1 MKKVCLFNQK
11 PIDDFHGYR
20 LETFDPL
27 SYFDQG
33 AHWEPA
39 DFLRGGLAGYR
50 KRRALWDSAA
60 GVDRLYRERDPSY
73 MRMVGD
79 FIDRFRDF
87 DAIVMGAYNF
97 IHPELLARELAR
109 PVKVLGFIDDPYS
122 TYTRGIPYLWAFD
135 GAFYISPGYID
146 GLAFEQA
153 LRRWSDKPVTWW
165 PLVPMALEAPP
176 RQDDTFFRDRAIDV
190 CYVGYPA
197 ASKAE
202 RLIRLKQ
209 HFGPRM
215 RIHGRWPAKGYY
227 GYLRALLGKPV
238 FAQRVTSLSMD
249 ERRNLYWNSKI
260 AFNMHVSDE
269 PCETGNARMYEA
281 PAHGMLMV
289 CDKGGGDAHARV
301 FEPGREA
308 LFYDNLD
315 EAIEIIEHF
324 LKEEHTAQRCAV
336 ARAGFERYWRDY
348 EWEANLLRFLA
359 WTVSLKQ
366 P

>member
-20 LETFDPL
+20 IESFDPL
-27 SYFDQG
+27 SYFAG
-33 AHWEPA
+33 SAHWGPM
-39 DFLRGGLAGYR
+39 DFLRGGLPGYY
-50 KRRALWDSAA
+50 KRRALWDGAA
-60 GVDRLYRERDPSY
+60 GIDRLYRERDPAY

-79 FIDRFRDF
+79 FVDRFRDF

-97 IHPELLARELAR
+97 IHPEVLVRDLAK

-135 GAFYISPGYID
+135 GAFYISQGYID
-146 GLAFEQA
+146 GLPFDTA
-153 LRRWSDKPVTWW
+153 LRRWTEKPVTWW
-165 PLVPMALEAPP
+165 PLVHMQLEAPT
-176 RQDDTFFRDRAIDV
+176 QADEAFFRDRAIDV
-190 CYVGYPA
+190 CYVGYPS

-209 HFGPRM
+209 HFGSRL
-215 RIHGRWPAKGYY
+215 RVHGRWPARGYY

-238 FAQRVTSLSMD
+238 FAQRVTSLNMD
-249 ERRNLYWNSKI
+249 ERRDLYWNCKI

-289 CDKGGGDAHARV
+289 CDKGGGDAHARI
-301 FEPGREA
+301 FEPDSEA
-308 LFYDNLD
+308 LYYDD
-315 EAIEIIEHF
+315 IDQAIEIIEHF
-324 LKEEHTAQRCAV
+324 TQAGNETQRCTI
-336 ARAGFERYWRDY
+336 ARAGYERYWRDY
-348 EWEANLLRFLA
+348 EWDANLLRFLDWVA
-359 WTVSLKQ
+359 ALKT
-366 P
+366 